1 MKGLRS
7 TIAAGIALGGVMA
20 TQPALAGPTFD
31 AVRQRGTVVCGV
43 NTSLAGFSIA
53 DAQGV
58 WHGLDVDLC
67 RAIAAAMFG
76 DANRTRYVP
85 LTAQQRFVALQ
96 AGEIDVLLRNS
107 TVTVSRD
114 TALGL
119 NYTGINFYDGQAF
132 MVGARTGANRLQDL
146 NGATVCVATG
156 TTHEM
161 TIADWSRAHNVT
173 FQPLVFENQ
182 ETMYEAFFSGRC
194 DVVTQDASALA
205 AALASRTTAPGDY
218 RILPDRISKEP
229 LGPFVR
235 NNDNQWFNVVRNTLN
250 AMIDA
255 EELGVTQANVD
266 EALRS
271 SDPEVQRMLGVTGE
285 FGRGIGL
292 DNRWAY
298 NVIRQVGNYGD
309 SFERN
314 VGRASPLRLER
325 GINGLWTQG
334 GLMYAMPFR

>member
-1 MKGLRS
+1 ML
-7 TIAAGIALGGVMA
+7 AASVTLGAMLA
-20 TQPALAGPTFD
+20 AQPALAGPTFD

-53 DAQGV
+53 DGQGV
-58 WHGLDVDLC
+58 WRGLDVDLC

-76 DANRTRYVP
+76 DATRTRYVP

-132 MVGARTGANRLQDL
+132 LVASRTGANHLQDL
-146 NGATVCVATG
+146 NGATICIATG
-156 TTHEM
+156 TTHEL
-161 TIADWSRAHNVT
+161 TITDWFRAHNLT
-173 FQPLVFENQ
+173 FQPLIFENQ
-182 ETMYEAFFSGRC
+182 ETMYESFFSGRC
-194 DVVTQDASALA
+194 DAVTQDSSALA

-250 AMIDA
+250 AMVDA

-271 SDPEVQRMLGVTGE
+271 PDPEVQRMLGVTGE

-292 DNRWAY
+292 DNRWVY
-298 NVIRQVGNYGD
+298 NIIKQVGNYGD

-325 GINGLWTQG
+325 GINDLWTRG

>member
-1 MKGLRS
+1 M
-7 TIAAGIALGGVMA
+7 AAGMALGAMLA
-20 TQPALAGPTFD
+20 AQEALAGPTFD
-31 AVRQRGTVVCGV
+31 AVRQRGTVICGV

-53 DAQGV
+53 DGQGV
-58 WHGLDVDLC
+58 WRGLDVDVC

-107 TVTVSRD
+107 TITVSRD

-119 NYTGINFYDGQAF
+119 NYTGVNFYDGQAF
-132 MVGARTGANRLQDL
+132 MVATRTGVNRLQEM
-146 NGATVCVATG
+146 NGATICIATG
-156 TTHEM
+156 TTHEL
-161 TIADWSRAHNVT
+161 TIADWFRARNLT
-173 FQPLVFENQ
+173 FQPLVMENQ

-194 DVVTQDASALA
+194 DAVTQDASALA
-205 AALASRTTAPGDY
+205 AALASRTSTPQNY

-235 NNDNQWFNVVRNTLN
+235 NSDNQWFNLVRNVLN

-271 SDPEVQRMLGVTGE
+271 ADPEVQRLLGVTGE
-285 FGRGIGL
+285 FGRALGV
-292 DNRWAY
+292 DQRWAY
-298 NVIRQVGNYGD
+298 NVIKLVGNYSD

-314 VGRASPLRLER
+314 VGRGSPLRLER
-325 GINGLWTQG
+325 GINDLWTRG
-334 GLMYAMPFR
+334 GLMYAIPFR

>member
-1 MKGLRS
+1 MMAGLV
-7 TIAAGIALGGVMA
+7 LGA
-20 TQPALAGPTFD
+20 ILAPAPAVAGPTFD

-58 WHGLDVDLC
+58 WRGLDVDVC

-132 MVGARTGANRLQDL
+132 LVATRTGANRLQDL
-146 NGATVCVATG
+146 NGATICIATG
-156 TTHEM
+156 TTHEL
-161 TIADWSRAHNVT
+161 TIADWFRARNLT

-194 DVVTQDASALA
+194 DAVTQDSSALA
-205 AALASRTTAPGDY
+205 AALSSRTSAPQDF

-235 NNDNQWFNVVRNTLN
+235 NNDNQWFNLVRNVLN

-271 SDPEVQRMLGVTGE
+271 PDPEVQRMLGVTGE
-285 FGRGIGL
+285 FGRGLGV
-292 DNRWAY
+292 DQRWAY
-298 NVIRQVGNYGD
+298 NIIKQVGNYGD

-314 VGRASPLRLER
+314 VGRGSPLRLER
-325 GINGLWTQG
+325 GINDLWTRG

>member
-1 MKGLRS
+1 
-7 TIAAGIALGGVMA
+7 
-20 TQPALAGPTFD
+20 
-31 AVRQRGTVVCGV
+31 
-43 NTSLAGFSIA
+43 
-53 DAQGV
+53 
-58 WHGLDVDLC
+58 
-67 RAIAAAMFG
+67 MFG
-76 DANRTRYVP
+76 DASRTRYVP

-107 TVTVSRD
+107 TITVSRD

-119 NYTGINFYDGQAF
+119 NYTGVNFYDGQAF
-132 MVGARTGANRLQDL
+132 MVATRTGVNRLQEM
-146 NGATVCVATG
+146 NGATICIATG
-156 TTHEM
+156 TTHEL
-161 TIADWSRAHNVT
+161 TIADWFRARNLT

-182 ETMYEAFFSGRC
+182 ETMYEAFFAGRC
-194 DVVTQDASALA
+194 DAVTQDASALA
-205 AALASRTTAPGDY
+205 AALASRTSTPQNY

-235 NNDNQWFNVVRNTLN
+235 NSDNQWFNLVRNVLN

-271 SDPEVQRMLGVTGE
+271 ADPEVQRMLGVTGE
-285 FGRGIGL
+285 FGRALGV
-292 DNRWAY
+292 DQRWAY
-298 NVIRQVGNYGD
+298 NVIKQVGNYGD

-314 VGRASPLRLER
+314 VGRGSPLRLER
-325 GINGLWTQG
+325 GINDLWTRG